1 MRYIECDLPI
11 EGLNA
16 ITEKEGNAKKPIY
29 QIHKWWAR
37 RLGSVF
43 RMLILAAFTE
53 WDDSLSPED
62 NQHRLWNRF
71 YSKNELKNREGKPPI
86 ILDPFMGGG
95 TTVVEALRLGC
106 KVIGIDLNP
115 VAWFVTK
122 KEIDPIDF
130 NALDVAF
137 KHLEATVAPRIKHYY
152 HTTCPQGHEVDV
164 MYSFWVKKI
173 PCLAC
178 GEEVRLFP
186 SFRIATKNGEHT
198 VFCPQCYRIKN
209 GVSSLDDLIE
219 CPECGYEY
227 IPSEGYSGG
236 GKYTCPSCGQKEK
249 VLKAIQRLEGPPD
262 AEMFALEYY
271 CPICGRGYKGVTSK
285 DKALYEE
292 ARAEFQRLRDTLP
305 FPRTKIPEEGRSDP
319 RPINYGYKY
328 FYQMFNE
335 RQLLCLSLLLEEILK
350 IEDEN
355 TKEYLLLAFS
365 NCLDGNN
372 MFAKYNYPGQKVEEM
387 FARHAYW
394 PTSMPA
400 ENNVWGTKY
409 GKGPFEKRYKL
420 LREAKEYT
428 FKPYEMESLYNPS
441 RKFTG
446 DSALGIVGDNLHQG
460 CQAVLKADTSEDMNF
475 IDSKVDA
482 VITDPPYCD
491 NVMYSELADFF
502 YVWLRLAL
510 KDRYP
515 WFETEISP
523 RAREIVKNSARHNS
537 SKKPGQAD
545 RDAED
550 FFFQGLTRVFK
561 ESHRV
566 LRDGGPFVFTFHHK
580 EPWAWKSVLRSIV
593 EAGFYVSAVY
603 PVHAEMKTSTHLQ
616 ETGGIAYDIPFVCY
630 KRTVEAR
637 KIAWESLK
645 DEIYAQVEDTVGA
658 IRRSGRRISDSDLF
672 VITMGRCL
680 EVYSKYWPNVMRSGQ
695 PVDIDTAVD
704 EIEGMVDSLI
714 KSYELK
720 LLPAGL
726 DETTQLYLLYIA
738 GERGLAW
745 DDLRKRFT
753 TGGGFSLE
761 EFNRR
766 NYLEE
771 RKGRTVVPTPPSKRL
786 EFIEKEMERGRPLPL
801 IDIVHYLYAVLESG
815 LDIRSDLQRWQ
826 RDGLAQVL
834 DLLYKKTGIKV
845 YNQLREHAE
854 AVGAGQRRLL

>member
-1 MRYIECDLPI
+1 VRYIERDLPI

-16 ITEKEGNAKKPIY
+16 IAEKEGNAKKPIY

-53 WDDSLSPED
+53 WDDSLSSED
-62 NQHRLWNRF
+62 NQRRLWSRF
-71 YSKNELKNREGKPPI
+71 YSKNELKNKEGKPPV

-130 NALDVAF
+130 NALEAAF
-137 KHLEATVAPRIKHYY
+137 KHLEKIVAPRIKHYY
-152 HTTCPQGHEVDV
+152 RTTCPKGHEADI
-164 MYSFWVKKI
+164 MYVFWVKKV

-186 SFRIATKNGEHT
+186 SFRIATKNGKHT
-198 VFCPQCYRIKN
+198 VFCPQCYHIKRN
-209 GVSSLDDLIE
+209 VSSLGEQVE

-236 GKYTCPSCGQKEK
+236 GKYICPACGQKENI
-249 VLKAIQRLEGPPD
+249 LKAVQRREGPPD
-262 AEMFALEYY
+262 VEMFALEYY
-271 CPICGRGYKGVTSK
+271 CNICGRGYKGVTSS

-292 ARAEFQRLRDTLP
+292 ARAEFQRLKDTLP

-335 RQLLCLSLLLEEILK
+335 RQLLCLSLLLKEILT

-355 TKEYLLLAFS
+355 IKEYMLLALS

-394 PTSMPA
+394 PTSTPA

-409 GKGPFEKRYKL
+409 GKGPFEKRFKL
-420 LREAKEYT
+420 LREAKEYAL
-428 FKPYEMESLYNPS
+428 KPYEMESSYNPS
-441 RKFTG
+441 RKFIG
-446 DSALGIVGDNLHQG
+446 DSASAIVKDNFNDS
-460 CQAVLKADTSEDMNF
+460 CRAVLKAETAEDLSC
-475 IDSKVDA
+475 ISGKVDA
-482 VITDPPYCD
+482 IVTDPPYCD

-502 YVWLRLAL
+502 YVWLRLGL

-515 WFETEISP
+515 WFETEVSP
-523 RAREIVKNSARHNS
+523 RAREIIKN
-537 SKKPGQAD
+537 
-545 RDAED
+545 DAQGKDEN

-561 ESHRV
+561 ECHRV
-566 LRDGGPFVFTFHHK
+566 MKDDGHFIFTFHHK
-580 EPWAWKSVLRSIV
+580 EPWAWKSVLRSIL

-603 PVHAEMKTSTHLQ
+603 PVHAEMKTSTHLL
-616 ETGGIAYDIPFVCY
+616 ETGGIAYDIPFVCR
-630 KRTVEAR
+630 KRIVEPR
-637 KIAWESLK
+637 KVAWETLK
-645 DEIYAQVEDTVGA
+645 DEIHAKVEETVGA

-672 VITMGRCL
+672 VIAMGRCL
-680 EVYSKYWPNVMRSGQ
+680 EVYSKHWPTVMRGGQ
-695 PVDIDTAVD
+695 PVDVDTAVD

-726 DETTQLYLLYIA
+726 DETTQLYLLYVA
-738 GERGLAW
+738 GERGLTW

-766 NYLEE
+766 YYLEE
-771 RKGRTVVPTPPSKRL
+771 RKGRAVVPTPPSKRL
-786 EFIEKEMERGRPLPL
+786 DFIEKEIERGRPLPL
-801 IDIVHYLYAVLESG
+801 IDVVHYLYAVLESG
-815 LDIRSDLQRWQ
+815 LDIRPELERWRQ
-826 RDGLAQVL
+826 DGLVQVL
-834 DLLYKKTGIKV
+834 DLLYKKTGVKV
-845 YNQLREHAE
+845 YDRLREHAE